1 MLCLLYSSVD
11 GHFGRFHVLAIVNSA
26 VRTLGCMCRF
36 KLQFSPGV
44 GLGFWGTSI
53 LFSIAVAPT
62 YIPTNSAGGSL
73 FPTPSPGFVIC
84 WLLNHGHSDCHEYLI
99 IILTCISLISATL
112 NFFSC
117 AYWPFVCHLWRSV
130 YLGLLPTFQLGCSF
144 VLLLSCTSCLYI
156 LVIKLLSVAS
166 FASIFSQSVGCLF
179 ILPMVSF
186 AVQKFVNLIRSHLF
200 IFVFMSISLGGWPKK
215 TLVREFMSESVLP
228 VLL

>member
-84 WLLNHGHSDCHEYLI
+84 WLLNHGHSDCHELVPHYNFDLHFSN
-99 IILTCISLISATL
+99 ISNVEFLFMCLLAICLSSLEKCLFRSSAH
-112 NFFSC
+112 F
-117 AYWPFVCHLWRSV
+117 
-130 YLGLLPTFQLGCSF
+130 
-144 VLLLSCTSCLYI
+144 
-156 LVIKLLSVAS
+156 
-166 FASIFSQSVGCLF
+166 SVGLF
-179 ILPMVSF
+179 IC
-186 AVQKFVNLIRSHLF
+186 FVTELYELF
-200 IFVFMSISLGGWPKK
+200 IYFGN
-215 TLVREFMSESVLP
+215 
-228 VLL
+228 